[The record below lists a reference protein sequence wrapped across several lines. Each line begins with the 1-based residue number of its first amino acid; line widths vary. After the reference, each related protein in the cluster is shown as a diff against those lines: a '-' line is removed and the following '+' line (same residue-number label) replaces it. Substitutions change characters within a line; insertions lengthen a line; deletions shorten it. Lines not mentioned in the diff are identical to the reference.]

1 MKRETTI
8 VHAGRHPEEQFG
20 AVNPPITQTSTVLFP
35 SIEAFHAA
43 DVSISHHQGAL
54 ADPSYGITGT
64 STTFALAEALSALE
78 GADKTLIYPSGLM
91 AITATLLS
99 FTKTGDHVLV
109 PDSVYGP
116 ARRFCNKELKKLGIE
131 TTYYDPLIGAGIASL
146 MRDNTKIILT
156 ESPGSLT
163 FEIQDI
169 PAISKAAK
177 AKNPDVVIALD
188 NSWASPL
195 YFQGLSKGVDV
206 VMYAATKYI
215 NGHSDVLMGTVSAN
229 SPHAEA
235 LFRTYKNLGIST
247 SPHDCYQAMRG
258 LRTMGARLR
267 QHEESTMVV
276 AKWLENHPAVAKVL
290 YPALPS
296 HPQHALWKR
305 DFTGASGLLG
315 FILKTTNASSVHRM
329 INSLQYYGIGASWGG
344 YESLIID
351 FDPTTIRTATQW
363 AEKGHCVRIHIG
375 LENVDDLIQDLDQGF
390 KYLA

>member
-1 MKRETTI
+1 MKRETTL
-8 VHAGRHPEEQFG
+8 VHAGRHPEQQFG

-43 DVSISHHQGAL
+43 DVSVSHHKGAL

-78 GADKTLIYPSGLM
+78 GAEKTLIYPSGLI

-99 FTKTGDHVLV
+99 FTKAGDHILI
-109 PDSVYGP
+109 PDSAYGP
-116 ARRFCNKELKKLGIE
+116 ARRFCNKELKKFGVE
-131 TTYYDPLIGAGIASL
+131 TTYYDPLIGANIASL
-146 MRDNTKIILT
+146 IRDNTRLILT

-177 AKNPDVVIALD
+177 AKNPDIVIALD

-195 YFQGLSKGVDV
+195 YFQGLTKGVDV
-206 VMYAATKYI
+206 VIYAATKYI
-215 NGHSDVLMGTVSAN
+215 NGHSDLLMGTVSAN

-235 LFRTYKNLGIST
+235 LFRTYKHLGIST

-267 QHEESTMVV
+267 QHQESTMLI
-276 AKWLENHPAVAKVL
+276 AEWLEKHPAVAKVL

-305 DFTGASGLLG
+305 DFTGASGLLS
-315 FILKTTNASSVHRM
+315 FILKTTDAESVHAM
-329 INSLQYYGIGASWGG
+329 INSLHYYGIGASWGG

-351 FDPTTIRTATQW
+351 FDPTSIRTATQW
-363 AEKGHCVRIHIG
+363 KEKGHCIRIHIG
-375 LENVDDLIQDLDQGF
+375 LENVDDLKQDLEQGL
-390 KYLA
+390 KRLG